1 MNVKV
6 KFFAIARDLV
16 GKDEMLLS
24 LPEHASTTTVIDK
37 LIERFPKFQ
46 DWKPYIRI
54 AVNYEYVP
62 QDHKLKDNDEIAIIP
77 PVSGG

>member
-24 LPEHASTTTVIDK
+24 LPEHASTMTVMNK
-37 LIERFPKFQ
+37 LVEQFPKFQ

-62 QDHKLKDNDEIAIIP
+62 HDYQLKDNDEVAVIP